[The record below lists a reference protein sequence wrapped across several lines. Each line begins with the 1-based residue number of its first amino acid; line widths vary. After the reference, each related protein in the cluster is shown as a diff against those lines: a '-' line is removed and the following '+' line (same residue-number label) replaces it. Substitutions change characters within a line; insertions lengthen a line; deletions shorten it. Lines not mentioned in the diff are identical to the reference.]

1 MMLQVTRRGHWLAAI
16 AFALI
21 AVGHADVLPDDRT
34 DLLYHYFEG
43 GGMEVQGPSVLIR
56 KKIGDSVSLSYQY
69 YLDMI
74 SSASIDVVTQASP
87 YKEKRVQQNFGVDYL
102 HNNTLYSFGYISSIE
117 PDYNSKTAF
126 FNVSQSLFGDLTT
139 INFGFTQG
147 WDVVGKVD
155 KGIVQPFRADAD
167 RRNYS
172 VGLSQVLTR
181 NTLLGLNLE
190 TDDSDGYLHSPYR
203 SVRYLDPTVERGY
216 SYEPE
221 RYPDTRTSNAASAQI
236 KYYLPF
242 HAAVDGTY
250 RFYTD
255 TWGILANTFELG
267 YTQPAFTSWTFDGS
281 MRYYTPDARDVLQ
294 RPVSV
299 RQFAEFHGPRPR
311 TGPVPQHHG
320 GAGRELAIP
329 PPLAQLGREGDRE
342 SGHAAHAHRLPG
354 LPRRAGP
361 APPCRAT
368 SRSTRS
374 TPPSWSSL
382 FPSGTDGSFA
392 SLGQL
397 AGGET

>member
-21 AVGHADVLPDDRT
+21 AVGRADVLPDDRT
-34 DLLYHYFEG
+34 DLLYHHFEG
-43 GGMEVQGPSVLIR
+43 GGIEVQGPSVLIR

-167 RRNYS
+167 RRNYA

-181 NTLLGLNLE
+181 NTLLGFNFE
-190 TDDSDGYLHSPYR
+190 TDDSEGYLHSPYR

-242 HAAVDGTY
+242 RAAVDGTY

-255 TWGILANTFELG
+255 TWGIQASTFELG
-267 YTQPAFTSWTFDGS
+267 YTQPAFSSWTFDGS
-281 MRYYTPDARDVLQ
+281 MRYYTQTHATFYSDLFPYANSQNFMARD
-294 RPVSV
+294 
-299 RQFAEFHGPRPR
+299 
-311 TGPVPQHHG
+311 
-320 GAGRELAIP
+320 RELAQFHSVTAELGATWQFHPHWPGWVEKGTVNLDMQRMLIDYQDFHDVLDP
-329 PPLAQLGREGDRE
+329 STMPGDEPLYSLD
-342 SGHAAHAHRLPG
+342 
-354 LPRRAGP
+354 
-361 APPCRAT
+361 AT
-368 SRSTRS
+368 VME
-374 TPPSWSSL
+374 
-382 FPSGTDGSFA
+382 FFISFWY
-392 SLGQL
+392 
-397 AGGET
+397 